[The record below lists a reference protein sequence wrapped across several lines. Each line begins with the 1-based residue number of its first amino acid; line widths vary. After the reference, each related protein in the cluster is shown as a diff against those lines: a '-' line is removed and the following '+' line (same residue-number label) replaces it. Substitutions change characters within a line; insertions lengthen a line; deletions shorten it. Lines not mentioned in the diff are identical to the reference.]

1 MLALTGL
8 SGKQAAPFDVGAMLI
23 VFGLALILRRFGVPE
38 RGVFTAVGLFVLIWW
53 CVPFSVHDKL
63 WGKLNGGIEMF
74 FFSGIALVTGAVLL
88 MVFNSDTTLEIVTW
102 LGKPFGRYAPA
113 FKTGVAYPMANRGR
127 TGMTLAMF
135 GLIIFALVVMSV
147 LNTTFGK
154 AFTSDATLGGWDVA
168 AAANA
173 TTRSVTSRQRCSR
186 QARSTRTIGPRSAS
200 TTSSTRKTRRCASR
214 GRRTSGNTPYAAWT
228 AAFID
233 HSTYQFPDPRHRLCL
248 RSRHLGCT
256 EGRSDARRD

>member
-1 MLALTGL
+1 
-8 SGKQAAPFDVGAMLI
+8 MLI

-38 RGVFTAVGLFVLIWW
+38 RGVFTAVGLFVLVWW

-63 WGKLNGGIEMF
+63 WGKLQGGIEMF

-88 MVFNSDTTLEIVTW
+88 IVFNTDLLLKFVTW

-113 FKTGVAYPMANRGR
+113 FKTGVAYPLANRGR

-168 AAANA
+168 AAANSNNPVGDFKA
-173 TTRSVTSRQRCSR
+173 AVQ
-186 QARSTRTIGPRSAS
+186 QAGTVNTNDWTALGVNHIVREQETQVRL
-200 TTSSTRKTRRCASR
+200 
-214 GRRTSGNTPYAAWT
+214 GRRARLQAVHGARRRWRVRGPQHLQ
-228 AAFID
+228 I
-233 HSTYQFPDPRHRLCL
+233 PDPRRRL
-248 RSRHLGCT
+248 
-256 EGRSDARRD
+256 